1 MLSHFKCI
9 EMTNGYILSFLLLKS
24 VLTFVNSIQFLG
36 VLTWELNNPSL
47 PHLRSISLPTL
58 TSVHREVKQVTSLPW
73 VKLGFVSQRPRLV
86 HISKC
91 FWWLWG
97 LAECQD
103 AAVLFC
109 QRAVTEPSHCGRCWR
124 SVYGVISG
132 GHGFT
137 V

>member
-1 MLSHFKCI
+1 MSHFKCM

-24 VLTFVNSIQFLG
+24 VLTFVYSIPFLG
-36 VLTWELNNPSL
+36 VLTWELNNPFL
-47 PHLRSISLPTL
+47 PRLCSISLTTL
-58 TSVHREVKQVTSLPW
+58 TSVHREVKQVMSLPCI
-73 VKLGFVSQRPRLV
+73 KLGFVSQRPSLV

-109 QRAVTEPSHCGRCWR
+109 QRAVAEPSHCGRCWR
-124 SVYGVISG
+124 SVYGVICG

>member
-1 MLSHFKCI
+1 MSYFKCI
-9 EMTNGYILSFLLLKS
+9 EMANGYILSFLLLKS
-24 VLTFVNSIQFLG
+24 VLAFVNSIQFLG
-36 VLTWELNNPSL
+36 VLTWELNNPSV
-47 PHLRSISLPTL
+47 PHLHSISLIL
-58 TSVHREVKQVTSLPW
+58 TSVHREVKQVKSLPC

-103 AAVLFC
+103 ATVLFC
-109 QRAVTEPSHCGRCWR
+109 QGAVTEPSHCGRCWC
-124 SVYGVISG
+124 SVYGVICG